1 MFDCDT
7 GILRSGSIGPGSLQD
22 LAPDPS
28 GVGQRVRINAKGQI
42 EEIVSERVFTA
53 PRHSLAVFTGDS
65 PGEVNLNPVGFYDD
79 GETNASV
86 EVSGTS
92 TNVHSNV
99 YKFVV
104 PDAVT
109 RILANMVSGGARRV
123 GNTNG
128 QTGAWSE
135 TVLRVEPGETLTI
148 TVGDGA
154 ASTSASAFDQTYLTK
169 IESNLTGHLAGVAV
183 TGSGSYVEHT
193 VDTNVAT
200 DAGYSRPFLP
210 YGQGG
215 TAAHP
220 SGYGGIVILEWYA

>member
-42 EEIVSERVFTA
+42 EEIISERVFTA
-53 PRHSLAVFTGDS
+53 PRHSLAVFTGAS
-65 PGEVNLNPVGFYDD
+65 PGTDLVAAGFRDD
-79 GETNASV
+79 GDTNSSRDI
-86 EVSGTS
+86 ESTS
-92 TNVHSNV
+92 NSTHGNV
-99 YKFVV
+99 YKFTV

-109 RILANMVSGGARRV
+109 RILANMVQGGARRV
-123 GNTNG
+123 GTTNG
-128 QTGAWSE
+128 QTGGWSE

-154 ASTSASAFDQTYLTK
+154 ASTSASAFNTNYVTK
-169 IESNLTGHLAGVAV
+169 IESNLTGHVAGVPI

-193 VDTNVAT
+193 VATNVAT

-215 TAAHP
+215 TAAHA